1 VLQLIRGYEQVV
13 NLSMGT
19 HRAEDDA
26 GQAQKGGKADAKGIW
41 GGHGGSFGLSRRKN
55 HPQNACERLI

>member
-1 VLQLIRGYEQVV
+1 
-13 NLSMGT
+13 MGT